1 MILNRKTKKM
11 IVRKILSI
19 VCILF
24 ALMMV
29 NAGMNKFF
37 HYMPMPEGLSNEAI
51 QLMIAFESSN
61 WLLPLIGIA
70 EIVGG
75 VLIAIPKFRALGAL
89 IMLPVMIGILLFNL
103 TMAPQ
108 NAPIAVVLFIINIW
122 AIIADR
128 EKFMVLI
135 NPSKVITEAAE

>member
-1 MILNRKTKKM
+1 M
-11 IVRKILSI
+11 S
-19 VCILF
+19 ILF

-37 HYMPMPEGLSNEAI
+37 QYMPVPESLSDDAI
-51 QLMIAFESSN
+51 QLMMAFESSN
-61 WLLPLIGIA
+61 WLLPLVGIVEIIG
-70 EIVGG
+70 GT
-75 VLIAIPKFRALGAL
+75 LIAIPKLRALGAL
-89 IMLPVMIGILLFNL
+89 IIFPVMVGIVLFNL

-108 NAPIAVVLFIINIW
+108 NLPIAIVLFVINIW